1 MSGKNK
7 NRIRGDEWRREQAKI
22 TRERSSVVRNRR
34 KRKLITLQKGEKCL
48 RSA

>member
-7 NRIRGDEWRREQAKI
+7 NRIRGDEWRIEQAKI
-22 TRERSSVVRNRR
+22 VRERTPTARNRR